1 MAIVKLNVIDL
12 EKSEYKGGKSSL
24 CPGCGH
30 DQISN
35 VIIQAAWEN
44 GLPPEGIAKM
54 SGIGCSSKTPA
65 YFLGKSHG
73 FNTVHGRM
81 PSVTTGANM
90 VNKDLAFIA
99 VSGDGDTASIGMG
112 QFVHAIR
119 RNLDMVYI
127 IENNGVYGLTK
138 GQYSATVE
146 KGSKKIAALLPKN
159 AYGLLLFDTISKFS
173 QENLIEIKKVEFYE
187 FSIENQ
193 RKAAQKISK
202 GFDQYQETLNQ
213 LKEQEDDAT
222 IDKDEVLI
230 EKPFDSVFIAAAGQN
245 LTVLSSQLQYNNVD
259 PKLVQYLGISS
270 WEDNS
275 ILREP
280 ALEGGIFVTTS
291 QLYQDKI
298 KLIYKNSFDKEMPK
312 IAMIAYDIV
321 ALLGSLE
328 YIESFIDVNNLIN
341 DEGYIGLRGLFRLK
355 NNGIV
360 ERTFQLKQVKNK
372 KFSTL
377 KKAITDFSGF

>member
-1 MAIVKLNVIDL
+1 MNVIDL

-90 VNKDLAFIA
+90 ANKDLTFIA

-146 KGSKKIAALLPKN
+146 KGSKKKKGSPNTQNPIDLCAMALNLGCGFVARSFSGSKKQLTALLR
-159 AYGLLLFDTISKFS
+159 AAISHKGMAIIDVISPCVTFANNDES
-173 QENLIEIKKVEFYE
+173 YRSYNYVKEN
-187 FSIENQ
+187 
-193 RKAAQKISK
+193 
-202 GFDQYQETLNQ
+202 
-213 LKEQEDDAT
+213 
-222 IDKDEVLI
+222 DEVLHIVDYISHYSPI
-230 EKPFDSVFIAAAGQN
+230 EEVDIPEGQYKEIELFDGSKIILETIGSNHDTSDVVSALSAVHEAEKNDKHVTGLLYYDGEIPTTTETLG
-245 LTVLSSQLQYNNVD
+245 LTDTPLSLLSEEEGRPSKD
-259 PKLVQYLGISS
+259 S
-270 WEDNS
+270 
-275 ILREP
+275 LR
-280 ALEGGIFVTTS
+280 
-291 QLYQDKI
+291 KI
-298 KLIYKNSFDKEMPK
+298 NERFR
-312 IAMIAYDIV
+312 
-321 ALLGSLE
+321 SL
-328 YIESFIDVNNLIN
+328 
-341 DEGYIGLRGLFRLK
+341 
-355 NNGIV
+355 
-360 ERTFQLKQVKNK
+360 
-372 KFSTL
+372 
-377 KKAITDFSGF
+377 

>member
-1 MAIVKLNVIDL
+1 MNVIDL

-90 VNKDLAFIA
+90 ANKDLTFIA

-119 RNLDMVYI
+119 RNLNMVYI

-146 KGSKKIAALLPKN
+146 KGSKKKKGAVNTQNPIDLCAMALNLGCGFVARSFSGSKKQLTALLRAAISHNGMAIIDVISPCVTFANNDESYRSYNYVKENDEVLHIVDYISHYSPIEEVDIPEGQYKEIELFDGSKIILETIGSNHDTSDVVSALTAVHEAEKN
-159 AYGLLLFDTISKFS
+159 DKHVTGLLYYDGGIPTTTETLGLTDTPLSLLNEEEGRPSKES
-173 QENLIEIKKVEFYE
+173 LIEINGRF
-187 FSIENQ
+187 
-193 RKAAQKISK
+193 R
-202 GFDQYQETLNQ
+202 
-213 LKEQEDDAT
+213 
-222 IDKDEVLI
+222 
-230 EKPFDSVFIAAAGQN
+230 
-245 LTVLSSQLQYNNVD
+245 SS
-259 PKLVQYLGISS
+259 
-270 WEDNS
+270 
-275 ILREP
+275 
-280 ALEGGIFVTTS
+280 
-291 QLYQDKI
+291 
-298 KLIYKNSFDKEMPK
+298 
-312 IAMIAYDIV
+312 
-321 ALLGSLE
+321 
-328 YIESFIDVNNLIN
+328 
-341 DEGYIGLRGLFRLK
+341 
-355 NNGIV
+355 
-360 ERTFQLKQVKNK
+360 
-372 KFSTL
+372 
-377 KKAITDFSGF
+377 